1 MSWSQRHRPARRS
14 VAFVYLFPFA
24 TAAWAQAE
32 ATPPSEVQVI
42 GTRAPTA
49 LGSVVADVVVIDR
62 DRIRASSADSVEDL
76 IRRVGGIQLSR
87 NGGPGQSASVL
98 IRGSSASNTLVLVDG
113 VRVGSA
119 TLGQTDLAGV
129 SLAQVERIEIMRGPG
144 SSLYGA
150 DAIGGVVNIVTRR
163 GKGAPY
169 WHGNAAVGN
178 YRSAEGYAAVSGSEG
193 AIDYA
198 AGLSGETSEGVS
210 ALLPSDPFGQYN
222 PDRDGFD
229 RGGLTLAGGWTWAE
243 GQRVGLSYVASR
255 LDAQFDSVQFVP
267 PDFVPDASPDFRN
280 KLTTQVAVADW
291 RGAWTPQWTTTLR
304 ASWQSDALDSGADV
318 VSRYVTRRQQL
329 TGQVAWTPQPQQQ
342 VVAAVDL
349 LAESISTGDYSAP
362 DRDNV
367 AVVLGYTGRFGAV
380 RLQADLRHDHNSV
393 YGDNTTGK
401 LGAAVDLGQGWSLR
415 ALAGTAFR
423 APTFND
429 LYFPNYGVLT
439 VEPETSRSV
448 EAGVGYRAGQTDV
461 AATYYRNKVSDLIG
475 YEPDPG
481 KCPPGYAF
489 GCAAN
494 TSRALLQGLTFQG
507 LQQWGELQFSLT
519 LDWLRAEDSDT
530 GQRLPRRAS
539 NQQTFAVDWNSG
551 PWQLGGTLLNVGSRP
566 EAGTTLPAYQL
577 LNLNARWR
585 FDRHWQ
591 VEARLNNA
599 AGEDYQPVKD
609 YQGVGRQFWI
619 GLRYDGR
626 GL

>member
-1 MSWSQRHRPARRS
+1 VRRS
-14 VAFVYLFPFA
+14 VAFVFVFSLSA
-24 TAAWAQAE
+24 GARAQAE
-32 ATPPSEVQVI
+32 ATPASEVQVI

-98 IRGSSASNTLVLVDG
+98 IRGSSAANTLVLIDG
-113 VRVGSA
+113 VRIGSA

-129 SLAQVERIEIMRGPG
+129 SLGQVERIEIMRGPG

-163 GKGAPY
+163 GQGAPY
-169 WHGNAAVGN
+169 PQANVAAGNR
-178 YRSAEGYAAVSGSEG
+178 RSAEGYAAVSGS
-193 AIDYA
+193 ADAFDYA
-198 AGLSGETSEGVS
+198 ASVSGETSEGVS

-243 GQRVGLSYVASR
+243 GQRVGVSYAASK
-255 LDAQFDSVQFVP
+255 LDAQFDSAQFLP
-267 PDFVPDASPDFRN
+267 PDYLPDASPDFRN
-280 KLTTQVAVADW
+280 KLTTQLAVVDW
-291 RGAWTPQWTTTLR
+291 RGVWAPQWTTTLR
-304 ASWQSDALDSGADV
+304 GSWQSDALDSGADV
-318 VSRYVTRRQQL
+318 VSRYDTRRRQL
-329 TGQVAWTPQPQQQ
+329 TAQLAWTPQPQQQ

-349 LAESISTGDYSAP
+349 LAESISTSDYAAP

-367 AVVLGYTGRFGAV
+367 GVVLGYTGRFGDW

-401 LGAAVDLGQGWSLR
+401 LGAGVDLGQGWSLR

-429 LYFPNYGVLT
+429 LYFPNYGVAT

-448 EAGVGYRAGQTDV
+448 EAGVAYRAGLTDI
-461 AATYYRNKVSDLIG
+461 AATAYYNKVSDLIG
-475 YEPDPG
+475 YEADPNR
-481 KCPPGYAF
+481 CPPGFAF

-494 TSRALLQGLTFQG
+494 TSRAVLKGLTFQG

-519 LDWLRAEDSDT
+519 LDWLNAKDSDT
-530 GQRLPRRAS
+530 GERLPRRAS

-551 PWQLGGTLLNVGSRP
+551 PWQLGATLLNVGSRP

-585 FDRHWQ
+585 FERHWQ

-599 AGEDYQPVKD
+599 ADEDYQPVKD
-609 YQGVGRQFWI
+609 YQGVGRQFWL